1 MIVYKYFIKVAL
13 KQKAVILGYTAIF
26 LLLAMVNGTSTDN
39 KEIEFTQTDL
49 TIGIIDKENSELS
62 RGLSSYLGQ
71 KNTIL
76 PMKEDHDHIREQIF
90 LEALDGVVIIP
101 TGFDDKVIKKE
112 KALEI
117 YKDERDIGGSYL
129 DQQVTKYLMFARSTY
144 ENGKFHL
151 EDVEAALN
159 QTVEVKIIGDQ
170 GKTKNIGADN
180 WFKNYYNF
188 TSYIIMALYL
198 TVISL
203 VMAEFKDEKIAS
215 RTKISSKRFLK
226 FNQEIYLGQISVAA
240 FVTSIF
246 VVGSLVLKGAY
257 IGDVNFSKYLIN
269 ITVFSFAILCLTFLI
284 NNLTRNRFVIN
295 GISTVVS
302 LGTAFISGV
311 FVPQEFLSEKAL
323 MVAKFFPTYYF
334 VKINEA
340 NIRSFSDMQ
349 YDILMQVMFGLVFL
363 LMGLYFSK
371 VKQRV

>member
-1 MIVYKYFIKVAL
+1 MIVYKYFIKIAL
-13 KQKAVILGYTAIF
+13 KQKAVILGYTVIF
-26 LLLAMVNGTSTDN
+26 LLLAIINGTSTDS
-39 KEIEFTQTDL
+39 KKVEFTQTDL

-62 RGLSSYLGQ
+62 RGLTSYMGQ

-76 PMKEDHDHIREQIF
+76 PIEEDHDHIREQIF

-101 TGFDDKVIKKE
+101 SGFDHKVINKE

-129 DQQVTKYLMFARSTY
+129 DQQVAKYLMFANSTY
-144 ENGKFHL
+144 ENGRFHL

-159 QTVEVKIIGDQ
+159 QTAQVEIIGEI
-170 GKTKNIGADN
+170 GKTKNVGADN

-203 VMAEFKDEKIAS
+203 VMAEFKDDKIAS
-215 RTKISSKRFLK
+215 RIKVSSKKFLE
-226 FNQEIYLGQISVAA
+226 FNQEIYLGQISVAGL
-240 FVTSIF
+240 VTSVF
-246 VVGSLVLKGAY
+246 VLGSLVLKGAY
-257 IGDVNFSKYLIN
+257 IGQLNFSKYLVN
-269 ITVFSFAILCLTFLI
+269 ITAFSFAILCLTFLI
-284 NNLTRNRFVIN
+284 NNLTQNRFVIN

-302 LGTAFISGV
+302 LGTSFISGV
-311 FVPQEFLSEKAL
+311 FVPQEFISEKAL

-340 NIRSFSDMQ
+340 NIRSFMDMG

-371 VKQRV
+371 VKQTV